1 MPEPS
6 TKSPKAYQFMFVL
19 YPESQQPA
27 IDYIQAN
34 WPCAWALHDK
44 DTHTEQEFLD
54 YGKHHDGNCPDWQ
67 IGDLKK
73 PHYHFVVKFK
83 NARYITGVAKEIRK
97 YSEINDAAIK
107 KCYNLY
113 KAYVYLWHQNDPDK
127 FQYDPEQVV
136 GLHDFDPPQQNEGVT
151 EEEQVETMF
160 NAPVFSTVK
169 ELARWA
175 YDNGCWSTFRKN
187 YGLWKDIQNESKGGT
202 ENV

>member
-1 MPEPS
+1 M
-6 TKSPKAYQFMFVL
+6 TAT
-19 YPESQQPA
+19 
-27 IDYIQAN
+27 
-34 WPCAWALHDK
+34 ALI
-44 DTHTEQEFLD
+44 
-54 YGKHHDGNCPDWQ
+54 GN

-73 PHYHFVVKFK
+73 PHYHFVVKLQKCHATSRALQRRF
-83 NARYITGVAKEIRK
+83 ASTA
-97 YSEINDAAIK
+97 EINDAAIK
-107 KCYNLY
+107 KCFNLY

-187 YGLWKDIQNESKGGT
+187 YDRLWKDIENESKGGT
-202 ENV
+202 ENA